1 MHGHAAG
8 NSRIRDAENE
18 NRAIAPAHLR
28 SLPRAAKI
36 APHPKTGI
44 FMTTLITTP
53 RGAVLRGLVDATG
66 MPALV
71 LFASMIGYGSMARE
85 YGLTL
90 MTSVFSTALVWG
102 LPGQIAMVE
111 LYAVGAPVVAVVL
124 AASAANARFLPM
136 VLSVMPL
143 VNEGVR
149 TRRWRYVIAH
159 FMSLNPWAA
168 LMREGPRMNPALRG
182 PYFAGFAAVC
192 FSAALVGTGAGF
204 LMAGALPRDVTL
216 SLVYLNP
223 VFFTLV
229 FVDVRDWSLIL
240 AVLAGAVTGPMF
252 HLVSADWGLILT
264 GAVAGSFAYLWDRRR
279 RRHHG

>member
-1 MHGHAAG
+1 MHGSGAG

-18 NRAIAPAHLR
+18 NRVIVRPHLR
-28 SLPRAAKI
+28 SRPRAAKI
-36 APHPKTGI
+36 APRPNTGI
-44 FMTTLITTP
+44 FMTTPIAMA
-53 RGAVLRGLVDATG
+53 RGVLLRGLADATG

-90 MTSVFSTALVWG
+90 WTSVASTALVWG

-111 LYAVGAPVVAVVL
+111 LYAVGAPVVAIVL

-136 VLSVMPL
+136 VLSIMPL
-143 VNEGVR
+143 VNEGVHK
-149 TRRWRYVIAH
+149 RRWRYAIAH

-168 LMREGPRMNPALRG
+168 LMREGPRMDPSLRG
-182 PYFAGFAAVC
+182 PYFTGFAGVC
-192 FSAALVGTGAGF
+192 FSAALLGTGTGF

-240 AVLAGAVTGPMF
+240 AVLTGAVAGPLF

-264 GAVAGSFAYLWDRRR
+264 GAVAGSLAYLWDRRR
-279 RRHHG
+279 RGRHG